1 MLNGIN
7 ILDDASCV
15 THLMDKGSLVGHH
28 FQIWTHGRLYA
39 YLYTV

>member
-1 MLNGIN
+1 MLNGID

-15 THLMDKGSLVGHH
+15 THLMDKGSLVGPL
-28 FQIWTHGRLYA
+28 FSDLNPCRFYA